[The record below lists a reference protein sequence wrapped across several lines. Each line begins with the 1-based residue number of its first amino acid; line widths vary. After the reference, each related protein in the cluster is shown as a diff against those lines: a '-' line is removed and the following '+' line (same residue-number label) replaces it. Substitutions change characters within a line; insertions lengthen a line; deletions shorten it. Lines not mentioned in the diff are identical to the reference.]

1 MKALT
6 RLFLALSMIMLFF
19 ITSCASTKVVN
30 EWKDPN
36 LTAKKFK
43 KIMVIGVAKQP
54 DDRRAY
60 EEEFVRQLNAKG
72 VTAIASHTIIPRD
85 KMRDRDTIVRNIEG
99 LGIDGVIITRL
110 KEVKDKK
117 QFFGENDTVPY
128 DNYNNMYE
136 YYNSSFVIA
145 PSSRTR
151 NPTNYQKFGFESNL
165 YDTETEKLVFS
176 LASNT
181 YAQDN
186 IQKRLGSYIKTVV
199 RKIVQNNLL

>member
-1 MKALT
+1 MNSQAK
-6 RLFLALSMIMLFF
+6 LFGALSIIMLFF

-54 DDRRAY
+54 DRRRFY
-60 EEEFVRQLNAKG
+60 EDEFVRQLQAKG
-72 VTAIASHTIIPRD
+72 VMAIASHKYIPRD
-85 KMRDRDTIVRNIEG
+85 KMRDRDTITQNIEG
-99 LGIDGVIITRL
+99 MGIDGVVITRL
-110 KEVKDKK
+110 KEFKDKK
-117 QFFGENDTVPY
+117 QLFGEKDKVPY

-145 PSSRTR
+145 PSSGTRT
-151 NPTNYQKFGFESNL
+151 PTNYQKFGFESNL
-165 YDTETEKLVFS
+165 YDTQTEKLVFS

-186 IQKRLGSYIKTVV
+186 IHKRLSSYIKTVV
-199 RKIVQNNLL
+199 NKLSQNNLL

>member
-1 MKALT
+1 MNPQTK
-6 RLFLALSMIMLFF
+6 LFGELSIIMLFF
-19 ITSCASTKVVN
+19 MTSCASTKVVG

-36 LTAKKFK
+36 MTAKKFK

-54 DDRRAY
+54 DRRRAY

-72 VTAIASHTIIPRD
+72 VMAIASHKYIPRD
-85 KMRDRDTIVRNIEG
+85 KMRDRETITKNIEG

-117 QFFGENDTVPY
+117 QFFGENDKIPY

-145 PSSRTR
+145 PSSRT
-151 NPTNYQKFGFESNL
+151 PTNYQKFGFESNL

-186 IQKRLGSYIKTVV
+186 IHKRLGSYIKTVV
-199 RKIVQNNLL
+199 NKLSQNNLL

>member
-1 MKALT
+1 MNSLAKL
-6 RLFLALSMIMLFF
+6 LCALSIIMLFF
-19 ITSCASTKVVN
+19 LSSCASTKVVG

-36 LTAKKFK
+36 LTSKKFK

-54 DDRRAY
+54 NDRRAY

-72 VTAIASHTIIPRD
+72 VTAIASHKYIPRD
-85 KMRDRDTIVRNIEG
+85 KMRDRETITKNIEG

-117 QFFGENDTVPY
+117 QFFGENDKVPY

-145 PSSRTR
+145 PSSR

-176 LASNT
+176 LTSNT

-186 IQKRLGSYIKTVV
+186 IHKRLGSYIKTVV
-199 RKIVQNNLL
+199 NKLSQNNLL

>member
-1 MKALT
+1 MKTPAKL
-6 RLFLALSMIMLFF
+6 LYALSIIMLFF
-19 ITSCASTKVVN
+19 LTSCASTKVVS
-30 EWKDPN
+30 EWKDPD

-54 DDRRAY
+54 DQRRSY
-60 EEEFVRQLNAKG
+60 EDEFVRQLQAQG
-72 VTAIASHTIIPRD
+72 VMAIPSHTLIPRD
-85 KMRDRDTIVRNIEG
+85 KMRDRETITQNIKG

-110 KEVKDKK
+110 KEVVDKK
-117 QFFGENDTVPY
+117 QFFGEEDKVPY

-145 PSSRTR
+145 PSSSSR
-151 NPTNYQKFGFESNL
+151 NPTNYQKIGFESNL
-165 YDTETEKLVFS
+165 YDTKTEKLVFS

-186 IQKRLGSYIKTVV
+186 IQKRLGSYIKIVV
-199 RKIVQNNLL
+199 KKLFQNNLL

>member
-1 MKALT
+1 MNKPT
-6 RLFLALSMIMLFF
+6 KLFGVLSIIMLFF

-36 LTAKKFK
+36 ITSKKFK

-54 DDRRAY
+54 DHRRSY
-60 EEEFVRQLNAKG
+60 EDEFVRQLQAKG
-72 VTAIASHTIIPRD
+72 VMAIASHKFIPRD
-85 KMRDRDTIVRNIEG
+85 KMQDRETISKNIEG
-99 LGIDGVIITRL
+99 MEIDGVIITRL
-110 KEVKDKK
+110 TEVKDKK
-117 QFFGENDTVPY
+117 QFFGENDKIPY

-136 YYNSSFVIA
+136 YYNSSFVMA
-145 PSSRTR
+145 PSSHAR

-186 IQKRLGSYIKTVV
+186 IQDRLGSYIKTVV
-199 RKIVQNNLL
+199 TKLSQNNLL

>member
-1 MKALT
+1 MNKPT
-6 RLFLALSMIMLFF
+6 KLFSILSIIMLFF

-36 LTAKKFK
+36 LTGKKFK

-54 DDRRAY
+54 DTRRSY
-60 EEEFVRQLNAKG
+60 EDEFVRQLQSKG
-72 VTAIASHTIIPRD
+72 VVAIASHKFIPRD
-85 KMRDRDTIVRNIEG
+85 KMQDRETITKNIEG
-99 LGIDGVIITRL
+99 MEIDGVIITRL
-110 KEVKDKK
+110 KEFKDKK
-117 QFFGENDTVPY
+117 QFFGEEDKVPY
-128 DNYNNMYE
+128 DSYNNMYE
-136 YYNSSFVIA
+136 YYNSSFVMA

-186 IQKRLGSYIKTVV
+186 IQDRLGSYIKTVV
-199 RKIVQNNLL
+199 NKLAQNNLL

>member
-1 MKALT
+1 MKISTKLFGALSIIL
-6 RLFLALSMIMLFF
+6 LFL

-36 LTAKKFK
+36 LTTKKFK

-54 DDRRAY
+54 PQRRSY
-60 EEEFVRQLNAKG
+60 EDEFVRQLQAKG
-72 VTAIASHTIIPRD
+72 VKAIASHTLIPRD
-85 KMRDRDTIVRNIEG
+85 KMRDRDTITQNIEG
-99 LGIDGVIITRL
+99 LGVDGVIITRL
-110 KEVKDKK
+110 KEVNDKK
-117 QFFGENDTVPY
+117 QFFGEKDKIPY

-136 YYNSSFVIA
+136 YYNSSFVMA
-145 PSSRTR
+145 PSSHSR

-176 LASNT
+176 LVSNT

-186 IQKRLGSYIKTVV
+186 IQERLGSYIKTVV
-199 RKIVQNNLL
+199 TKLSQNNLL